1 MVENPITLRNAAPE
15 DIEFLARLY
24 SDTRQQEVAAFGWP
38 LAQQEMFLRMQF
50 DAQCRSYHGAFP
62 EAIDHIVCLD
72 GSAIGRMLVG
82 REPAGMRLIDFA
94 LLAEHRNRGIGTGLL
109 RRLLQECED
118 QGMTLRLQVLQDNPA
133 IRLYQRLGFVENGSD
148 LMYIQMEQTPQRS
161 QQRS

>member
-50 DAQCRSYHGAFP
+50 DAQCRSYRGAFP
-62 EAIDHIVCLD
+62 DAIDQIVCLD
-72 GSAIGRMLVG
+72 GSAIGRMLVS
-82 REPAGMRLIDFA
+82 REPAGMHLIDFA
-94 LLAEHRNRGIGTGLL
+94 LLAGHRNHGIGTGLL
-109 RRLLQECED
+109 SRLLQECED